1 MRVVIVGAGTGGLCL
16 AHGLRAL
23 GVKPFTNVTA
33 ISELTD
39 DPSFDE
45 ISGDADVCAC
55 DMKTALFDIVQ
66 ARASV
71 GTATDSP
78 IRLKSIASNSCHGEN
93 REGRLAPVAS
103 SVTPNTRPAP

>member
-16 AHGLRAL
+16 AHGLRAA

-33 ISELTD
+33 ISELTG

-45 ISGDADVCAC
+45 IFGDADVCAC
-55 DMKTALFDIVQ
+55 DMKTTLFDIVQ
-66 ARASV
+66 ARAVV
-71 GTATDSP
+71 GTATGSP
-78 IRLKSIASNSCHGEN
+78 FRLKSIALNSCHGEN